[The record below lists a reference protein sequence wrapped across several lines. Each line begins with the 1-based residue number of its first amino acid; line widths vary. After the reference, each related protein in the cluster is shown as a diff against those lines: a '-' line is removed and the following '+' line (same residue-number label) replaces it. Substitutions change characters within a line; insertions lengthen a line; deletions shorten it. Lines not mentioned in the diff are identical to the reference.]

1 MSGSAADLRRSDV
14 VLPAGA
20 LLVGIAAWWLAT
32 TLLAIPSFL
41 FPTPGAVA
49 AQLLGNPT
57 LYLSNAA
64 STLEK
69 VLYGGAVGIVA
80 GFLLGVL
87 AGTVPLVRATLY
99 PYLVTVRVVPKIAI
113 APLLL
118 IYLGTGF
125 ATAVVFVALIAFFPL
140 VLNTVAG
147 LSRTPETHLELLQS
161 VDAAPL
167 DTFLYVRLP
176 YAVPD
181 VFAGLK
187 QSVTL
192 SVVGAIVAEWVVAD
206 SGLGYLILL
215 GSENIRT
222 DIIVAALAAL
232 VVVGIALYGLVAVC
246 QRIVQRRL
254 PHS

>member
-1 MSGSAADLRRSDV
+1 
-14 VLPAGA
+14 
-20 LLVGIAAWWLAT
+20 LLVGIVVWWLAAT
-32 TLLAIPSFL
+32 YLAIPAFL
-41 FPTPGAVA
+41 FPTPAAVA
-49 AQLLGNPT
+49 AQLLGNPS
-57 LYLSNAA
+57 LYLRNAV

-69 VLYGGAVGIVA
+69 VAYGGAVGIVT

-99 PYLVTVRVVPKIAI
+99 PYLVTIRVVPKIAI

-147 LSRTPETHLELLQS
+147 LSRTPETHLELLRS
-161 VDAAPL
+161 VDASAV

-192 SVVGAIVAEWVVAD
+192 SVVGAIVAEWVVSG

-222 DIIVAALAAL
+222 DIIIAALATL
-232 VVVGIALYGLVAVC
+232 VVVGVALYGLVVVC
-246 QRIVQRRL
+246 QRAVQHRL
-254 PHS
+254 PQS